1 VSKTKPHGE
10 KIDQKVLAGRINRSQ
25 MVSGVRNLSGVIIM
39 KLRDKSLFFKVFSIF
54 SPLFSGFFRIFE

>member
-1 VSKTKPHGE
+1 
-10 KIDQKVLAGRINRSQ
+10 